1 MARIDELLAE
11 LRRLHPRLIDLS
23 LGRIE
28 RLLDKLG
35 RPQDRLPPV
44 IHIAGTN
51 GKGSV
56 AAMLKA
62 MFEAAGRRVHVYTS
76 PHLVRF
82 NERIRLAGNGTP
94 AQPIDEAILADLL
107 ERVARVNAGD
117 PITYFEITTAAALVA
132 FAEAPA
138 DAAILEVGLG
148 GRLDATNVVR
158 QPRLAIITPI
168 SIDHADKLGG
178 TLASI
183 AAEKAGILKAGVP
196 AVVSQQPEEAMPAIR
211 AAAARVGAPLRVW
224 GEDFEGFEQR
234 GRLVFQRPDIVLDMA
249 KPSLIGRHQIVN
261 AATAVAAALELGEL
275 GLDERAIERGLVST
289 EWPARM
295 QLLNGGPITA
305 GVGTGSEVWLD
316 GGHNPAGG
324 AAIAQ
329 TLADLEERAPKPLH
343 LIFGMMGLK
352 DAAGFLAPFRGLARE
367 VVTVPIPGAHEAP
380 YSPERLA
387 QIARDLGFA
396 SAAAAGVEDAIN
408 RLERKDASAKR
419 ILICGSLYLA
429 GQVLAKQAGVEP
441 QAN

>member
-23 LGRIE
+23 LKRIE

-35 RPQDRLPPV
+35 RPQECLPPV

-56 AAMLKA
+56 AAMLRA

-82 NERIRLAGNGTP
+82 NERIKLAGSGTP
-94 AQPIDEAILADLL
+94 AQPINEEVLANLL
-107 ERVARVNAGD
+107 ERVAQVNAGD
-117 PITYFEITTAAALVA
+117 PITYFEITTAAAFVA

-158 QPRLAIITPI
+158 QPRLTIITPI

-196 AVVSQQPEEAMPAIR
+196 AVVSQQPEEAMPVIR

-224 GEDFEGFEQR
+224 GEDYEGFEQR
-234 GRLVFQRPDIVLDMA
+234 GRLVFQRPDILLDMA

-261 AATAVAAALELGEL
+261 AATAVAAALELGEF
-275 GLDERAIERGLVST
+275 GLDERAIERGLVSA

-295 QLLNGGPITA
+295 QLLNGGPITV
-305 GVGTGSEVWLD
+305 GVGPGSEVWLD

-324 AAIAQ
+324 AALAQ

-343 LIFGMMGLK
+343 LIVGMMGLK

-387 QIARDLGFA
+387 QIAGDLGFA
-396 SAAAAGVEDAIN
+396 SAAAAGVEDAIT
-408 RLERKDASAKR
+408 RLERKDAAAKR

-429 GQVLAKQAGVEP
+429 GQVLAKQMGVEP